1 MLSLDPSPTDLKIP
15 ILTLENLVN
24 NRHNN
29 ILAVCRMALELV
41 SEAPR
46 NVHLDRALVE
56 PRHCGCVVTLS
67 LLARNLTVSLLG
79 TMRDTGSIYKVT
91 RGLAALE
98 AHEDLASL
106 SIILVCD
113 KVAVPVNRL
122 EREGAGVN
130 LVRRLL
136 HNLTRLQRKEAIA
149 TGYRIIVVS
158 LDTVLVE
165 ARTLTALTMA
175 HLVTD

>member
-67 LLARNLTVSLLG
+67 LLARYLTVSLLG
-79 TMRDTGSIYKVT
+79 TMRDTGTKHKVSS
-91 RGLAALE
+91 RLATLE
-98 AHEDLASL
+98 ADKDLSGLTISL
-106 SIILVCD
+106 IV
-113 KVAVPVNRL
+113 K
-122 EREGAGVN
+122 
-130 LVRRLL
+130 
-136 HNLTRLQRKEAIA
+136 
-149 TGYRIIVVS
+149 RI
-158 LDTVLVE
+158 TVLVNS
-165 ARTLTALTMA
+165 L
-175 HLVTD
+175 